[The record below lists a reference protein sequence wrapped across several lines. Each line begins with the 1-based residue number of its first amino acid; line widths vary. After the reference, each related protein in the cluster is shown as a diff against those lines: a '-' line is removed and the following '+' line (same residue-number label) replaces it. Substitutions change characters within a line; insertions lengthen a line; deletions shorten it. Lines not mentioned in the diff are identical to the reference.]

1 MKTIYTK
8 TIKKTLF
15 IGIQIKKLRIKV
27 LLLENTKKMMLKFL
41 IRQAKI
47 IFSYRIKIYLIIK
60 CLMMIKLTMG
70 KTVLKYLKQLY

>member
-41 IRQAKI
+41 NRQAKI

-60 CLMMIKLTMG
+60 CLMMIK
-70 KTVLKYLKQLY
+70 

>member
-27 LLLENTKKMMLKFL
+27 LLLKNTKKMKPL
-41 IRQAKI
+41 
-47 IFSYRIKIYLIIK
+47 
-60 CLMMIKLTMG
+60 
-70 KTVLKYLKQLY
+70 VLKPDEHDN